1 MGPPKKLENS
11 ATLQQI
17 TSDGHECVGTGVGG
31 RGLGGV
37 GGIGVGG
44 GVGGLKHSCLHLD
57 EVLYS
62 PFDPGTTSATQV

>member
-1 MGPPKKLENS
+1 MG
-11 ATLQQI
+11 
-17 TSDGHECVGTGVGG
+17 GRVGTGG
-31 RGLGGV
+31 GLGGV